1 MDGRTGHNG
10 EPPKL
15 EEGDEIL
22 CEVKLPGTEYSEA
35 LVRRLDIPEARAGG
49 QRWILANYVVPFFV
63 VIISLLIQSSFGLN

>member
-1 MDGRTGHNG
+1 MQTTPLCNG

-49 QRWILANYVVPFFV
+49 QKSSLENYIVPFFV
-63 VIISLLIQSSFGLN
+63 VIISLLIQSSF